1 MAKRAR
7 AKLYD
12 IQFPLT
18 AQQIENINA
27 NFDRL
32 FADLHSTEVSSFFT
46 DGVLQGIHG
55 GTDQGA
61 DAFTIGDILYADSE
75 ETWAR
80 LASGVAGYALIS
92 GGPGAAPH
100 WGQLLHNLLQ
110 SDTHSD
116 TLTGTVVRGDIIVG
130 NATPK
135 WSRLGKGANGTFLR
149 TGVSDVAWSTDGS
162 TLTGILESNI
172 ADGAILARVAA
183 NESVS
188 GIYNFTNGATVTIS
202 GVGQIKLFYTGFSLL
217 EIDCNSSAYWAARI
231 NNSTSSGPGLRI
243 AAGSTS
249 AHTNVAG
256 YDYNLLNLLWQV
268 KGNGEAFFKGLVTAN
283 INGTATALWARA
295 IMAGGFGVNG

>member
-18 AQQIENINA
+18 AQQIENINS

-32 FADLHSTEVSSFFT
+32 FADLHATEVSSFFT

-61 DAFTIGDILYADSE
+61 DPFTIGDMLYADSE

-116 TLTGTVVRGDIIVG
+116 TLTGTVVRGDVIIG
-130 NATPK
+130 NSTPK
-135 WSRLGKGANGTFLR
+135 WSRLAKGSNGSFLR
-149 TGVSDVAWSTDGS
+149 SGSTDVAWGTDGS
-162 TLTGILESNI
+162 ALTNIVESAI
-172 ADGAILARVAA
+172 SDGTILARVAA
-183 NESVS
+183 NESIS
-188 GIYNFTNGATVTIS
+188 GIYNFTNGATVTIAS
-202 GVGQIKLFYTGFSLL
+202 VGQIKLFNTGFSLF
-217 EIDCNSSAYWAARI
+217 EIDCSASAYWAARI
-231 NNSTSSGPGLRI
+231 NNSSSSGPGLRL

-249 AHTNVAG
+249 AHVHVQG
-256 YDYNLLNLLWQV
+256 WDYNLTNMLWQI
-268 KGNGEAFFKGLVTAN
+268 KGNGDTFFKGIVTAN
-283 INGTATALWARA
+283 INGTATTLWARA
-295 IMAGGFGVNG
+295 IIAGGFGVNG